1 MYYFKRS
8 FLFDIWQAEGNVI
21 RGCWGR
27 RIAGLAPCLSYSDV
41 FPPVGDLL
49 NLALIWTRM
58 RISDP
63 LMEKVEKFV
72 CTKFLFCSLKKF
84 LNKVQC
90 NPLSQPLLSLFI
102 WNLKVCFPPPLP
114 CWFLFDRITSVAKGR
129 NVPWSHH
136 ETPKRRCCIAH
147 QQWQLWVRMQ
157 ASPSPSSPLRFEC
170 SFGLRAGEMLH
181 FSSCN
186 QALVSRRVGLP
197 ITSHAFS
204 CALPCSVQ
212 KMLFVAV
219 RLVASRLGQASSLL
233 SLEEHYVNR
242 SSSNR

>member
-27 RIAGLAPCLSYSDV
+27 RIAGLPPCLSYSDG

-114 CWFLFDRITSVAKGR
+114 CWFLFDWITSVAKGR

-147 QQWQLWVRMQ
+147 QQ
-157 ASPSPSSPLRFEC
+157 C
-170 SFGLRAGEMLH
+170 
-181 FSSCN
+181 FSSDSSESGCKHPLHPLHHEGFN
-186 QALVSRRVGLP
+186 AVLAYELVRCCIFQAV
-197 ITSHAFS
+197 T
-204 CALPCSVQ
+204 
-212 KMLFVAV
+212 
-219 RLVASRLGQASSLL
+219 RL
-233 SLEEHYVNR
+233 
-242 SSSNR
+242 

>member
-27 RIAGLAPCLSYSDV
+27 CIAGLPPCLSYSDG

-90 NPLSQPLLSLFI
+90 NPLSQPLLSIFI

-114 CWFLFDRITSVAKGR
+114 CWFLFDQITSVAKGR
-129 NVPWSHH
+129 NVPCSRNEAPVTLQNEDAALH
-136 ETPKRRCCIAH
+136 TSSALAVTALSQDASIPFTLFIMKV
-147 QQWQLWVRMQ
+147 LMQ
-157 ASPSPSSPLRFEC
+157 FWL
-170 SFGLRAGEMLH
+170 
-181 FSSCN
+181 
-186 QALVSRRVGLP
+186 
-197 ITSHAFS
+197 TSWWGAAFFK
-204 CALPCSVQ
+204 L
-212 KMLFVAV
+212 
-219 RLVASRLGQASSLL
+219 
-233 SLEEHYVNR
+233 
-242 SSSNR
+242 